1 MRKGKLKHL
10 LILLIAVFAFSCF
23 AGCGMAK
30 DVYGAASDYIKVS
43 HPDKPNTNVFSD
55 ESADDKD
62 SDKTSSDKQGSNDA
76 SSKAADS
83 SGSGTSSKK
92 GEKGDKADNS
102 SAGENQSGED
112 ETGNSGDTIGDEV
125 DGDYGPVVTF

>member
-1 MRKGKLKHL
+1 MRKGKLKHF

-23 AGCGMAK
+23 AGCGRAK

-55 ESADDKD
+55 ESADNKD
-62 SDKTSSDKQGSNDA
+62 SDKTSSDKQGSNDV

-83 SGSGTSSKK
+83 SGSGTSSEK